1 MFLYSALIVGFVG
14 SLHCVGMCGPIALS
28 LPLQDKASWRFLFG
42 RLMYNSGRVV
52 TYTFLGVLA
61 GLIGHTIAMAGF
73 QRYLSIA
80 SGLLI
85 LLAVAVPV
93 IARYLER
100 LSASSAKWTGVIRSG
115 FRKLFSSHSGTRL
128 FAIGLV
134 NGLLPCGMVYLAVA
148 AAVATGDVVSS
159 ATYMFLF
166 GLGTVPAMFAM
177 TVAGSFFGFRF
188 QKAVRQLTPVIAI
201 VIGVLL
207 IIRGLTTNPKDC
219 CRNHKASYSQSIT
232 R

>member
-1 MFLYSALIVGFVG
+1 MFLYSALLVGFVG

-28 LPLQDKASWRFLFG
+28 LPLEQHAGWRFLLG
-42 RLMYNSGRVV
+42 RLLYNSGRVV
-52 TYTFLGVLA
+52 TYTLLGVIA
-61 GLIGHTIAMAGF
+61 GLIGHTIAIAGF

-80 SGLLI
+80 SGLMI
-85 LLAVAVPV
+85 LLAVAVPF

-100 LSASSAKWTGVIRSG
+100 LSAASARWTGVIRSG
-115 FRKLFSSHSGTRL
+115 FRKLFAARSHARL

-148 AAVATGDVVSS
+148 GAVSTGAVYSS
-159 ATYMFLF
+159 AAYMLLF

-188 QKAVRQLTPVIAI
+188 QRAVRQLTPVIAI
-201 VIGVLL
+201 ILGVLL
-207 IIRGLTTNPKDC
+207 IVRGLTTSPKDC
-219 CRNHKASYSQSIT
+219 CRNHRTSLTYSVT